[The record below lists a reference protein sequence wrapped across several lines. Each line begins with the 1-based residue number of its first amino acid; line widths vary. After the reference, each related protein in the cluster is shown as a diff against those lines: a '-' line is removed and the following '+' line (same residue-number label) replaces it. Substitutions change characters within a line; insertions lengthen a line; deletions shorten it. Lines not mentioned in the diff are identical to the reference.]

1 MSTNPIQLSK
11 LSEIQLDPSY
21 QRLFDDAIKTNAGNA
36 IWRVRKKNE
45 IHDFLALA
53 QVSKRIR
60 IRTID
65 LSVDIRI
72 LFDLYSLLPT
82 LPQADQDLVIFDRAT
97 LGLTYTEDS
106 VRVSKPGYSFVQILN
121 PHHVWLPN
129 VSNED
134 VGIQALCLGATL
146 PAAILI
152 NELVILSYLALTMQS
167 VQLDALDA
175 GGVMNGEAAQWW
187 KTNQDRFPL
196 TQESFIPAESKAP
209 AA

>member
-1 MSTNPIQLSK
+1 MSNKPIQLSK
-11 LSEIQLDPSY
+11 LSQTKLDASH
-21 QRLFDDAIKTNAGNA
+21 QRLFEDAIKTNAGNA
-36 IWRVRKKNE
+36 IWRARKKNE

-72 LFDLYSLLPT
+72 LFDLHSLVPT
-82 LPQADQDLVIFDRAT
+82 LPQANKDVVIFDHAM

-106 VRVSKPGYSFVQILN
+106 VRESKPGYSFVQILN

-134 VGIQALCLGATL
+134 VGIQALCLGAAL
-146 PAAILI
+146 PAGILI
-152 NELVILSYLALTMQS
+152 NELAILSYLALTMQS
-167 VQLDALDA
+167 VQLDALDSA
-175 GGVMNGEAAQWW
+175 GVMNGEAAQWW

-196 TQESFIPAESKAP
+196 TQESFIPSVAKAS